1 MSTEVR
7 SGGVFGHA
15 FGEAN
20 HLLYAGVGDDRMLFD
35 GLRGDLFVHLPE
47 KLVDTLDAERT
58 GGPEAGA
65 AAWRARLDDWSKV
78 EADELRKVIAPL
90 PEAPVEAR
98 VPEPA
103 FFTIYPAAA
112 CNLACG
118 YCYNDQGRFGGDEQ
132 WMTLPTAMRTMAWL
146 EDSIR
151 ASDHDEVQVTL
162 LGGEPSVNRPVTEYI
177 ARSVLDLDTRPDLPT
192 VHLVVDSN
200 GVSWSEELFEILTAR
215 PDRVT
220 VELSIDG
227 AADRH
232 DAQRPN
238 KAGEGTHHKTVALM
252 RRLMDLGVAVRA
264 VAVIP
269 APYALV
275 ETAEEL
281 LALGIRDFN
290 FNQIEAHQL
299 GTGERFERELS
310 QWTESYL
317 AYARWTLAQEDR
329 SFRSDWDAMR
339 TKLSKLITEPVK
351 RFACNAGRKIVGVAP
366 DGALAPCD
374 RFQGQD
380 DFALGHVSEGF
391 DVDAWRRFQQ
401 TLEDEGAMLLSHP
414 ECGECLARWRC
425 RGGCY
430 ARNSDSSDTHSIA
443 AIDPRDCEYIRR
455 KFVIDLWYL
464 SRAGLIPS

>member
-1 MSTEVR
+1 M
-7 SGGVFGHA
+7 FGHA
-15 FGEAN
+15 FGESN
-20 HLLYAGVGDDRMLFD
+20 HLLYAGVGDDRILFD
-35 GLRGDLFVHLPE
+35 GLRGELFINLPE
-47 KLVDTLDAERT
+47 PLLNTLEAER
-58 GGPEAGA
+58 AGDPSSGHPG
-65 AAWRARLDDWSKV
+65 WRKRIDTWSKV
-78 EADELRKVIAPL
+78 GDDELSNAIAPL
-90 PEAPVEAR
+90 PSAPVAER
-98 VPEPA
+98 SPEPA

-118 YCYNDQGRFGGDEQ
+118 YCYNDQGRFGGNEQ
-132 WMTLPTAMRTMAWL
+132 WMSLPTAMRTMAWL
-146 EDSIR
+146 EDSIQ

-177 ARSVLDLDTRPDLPT
+177 ARTVLELDSRPDLPT

-200 GVSWSEELFEILTAR
+200 GASWSEELFDILTSR

-227 AADRH
+227 AAARH

-252 RRLMDLGVAVRA
+252 KRLLDASVAVRA

-269 APYALV
+269 APYALI

-281 LALGIRDFN
+281 LALGVRDFN
-290 FNQIEAHQL
+290 FNQIEAHQF
-299 GTGERFERELS
+299 GTGERFEREIA
-310 QWTESYL
+310 QWTAAYV
-317 AYARWTLAQEDR
+317 AYARWTLDQEDR
-329 SFRSDWDAMR
+329 AFRSDWDGMR
-339 TKLSKLITEPVK
+339 QKLSKLITDPIK

-374 RFQGQD
+374 RFQGQE

-401 TLEDEGAMLLSHP
+401 TLERDGAMLLSHP
-414 ECGECLARWRC
+414 ECSECLARWRC

-430 ARNSDSSDTHSIA
+430 ARNSDASSDHSIA
-443 AIDPRDCEYIRR
+443 AIDARDCDYIRR
-455 KFVIDLWYL
+455 KFIIDLWYL
-464 SRAGLIPS
+464 SQAGLSPA